1 MISLL
6 KLFYY
11 VFFICKIKHK
21 NDFQFE
27 LSKRFL
33 IKKVDGK
40 FTFTHTKTH
49 THINIY
55 TYIYTYYTFITI
67 YIFIHKNKNYKQV
80 VDVHYFSNLRSLS
93 IYQDKKL
100 ARSCLHYFKSIEK
113 AVKYYKLNYSI
124 PFIFQFYSVQLL
136 LLE

>member
-1 MISLL
+1 M
-6 KLFYY
+6 
-11 VFFICKIKHK
+11 
-21 NDFQFE
+21 
-27 LSKRFL
+27 

-100 ARSCLHYFKSIEK
+100 TRSCLHYFKSIEK

-136 LLE
+136 LLEWEMIFKKQRVK